1 MKIMAWATDIHLDCV
16 QNAES
21 CVESLAESC
30 RDADCLLVTGDI
42 SVAPT
47 LPLHLQML
55 DVILEKP
62 VYFVLGN
69 HDFYFSDV
77 STVRQKVIDTCRRG
91 SFLTYLSSVPFV
103 RLETNVALVGHDGW
117 YDAGNGD
124 INQSQLIMNDWIK
137 IRDYSSALRQTA
149 GGVQIFKN
157 EIANIA
163 KSLCLPGV
171 KHVSDGIKAA
181 VREKSEKIIV
191 VTHVPPF
198 AESCVPNE
206 SKPMRLQDALPWYT
220 SKMMG
225 DMLWRAAQ
233 AFPNV
238 TFQVFSGHV
247 HCQYKGKLLPNL
259 EVKVGRSEYG
269 SPQLAGVIPI

>member
-16 QNAES
+16 QDAES
-21 CVESLAESC
+21 SVEVLAESC
-30 RDADCLLVTGDI
+30 KDADCLLVTGDI
-42 SVAPT
+42 SVAPS

-77 STVRQKVIDTCRRG
+77 ATVRQKVADTCRRG
-91 SFLTYLSSVPFV
+91 SFLTYLSNVPFI
-103 RLETNVALVGHDGW
+103 RLDNGVALVGHDGW

-124 INQSQLIMNDWIK
+124 INQSKLIMNDWIRIK
-137 IRDYSSALRQTA
+137 DYSSALRQTP
-149 GGVQIFKN
+149 GGIQIFKDEIVN
-157 EIANIA
+157 IARSLCQPGVNHIAN
-163 KSLCLPGV
+163 
-171 KHVSDGIKAA
+171 GIKAA
-181 VREKSEKIIV
+181 AREKNDKIVV

-220 SKMMG
+220 SRAMG
-225 DMLWRAAQ
+225 EMLLRAAKSL
-233 AFPNV
+233 PNIN
-238 TFQVFSGHV
+238 FQVFSGHV
-247 HCQYKGKLLPNL
+247 HCQYKGKILPNL